1 MRMIRIFGVAILLCG
16 LVPVSAGAEE
26 AATGADTPSIV
37 ATNHHSRARDQ
48 SAAQPRVKQALDKVE
63 TRLVHRPVKHA
74 TVSVAK
80 PAAEPPHET
89 LPVLP
94 PETLTDQE
102 RGVLEFAAEHG
113 DQEFLMVDKTLG
125 KILLFEN
132 SEPVFVANALTGASS
147 ADRMP
152 PRELAE
158 KMSQLTGVAAKITP
172 AGRFTVTRGFDKAYG
187 GTVLDIREIQGKDWG
202 IAIHQVYLGI
212 PSEHR
217 AARLLSPRDDDKNIT
232 FGCIN
237 VSPDAMKLILHELPR
252 KGATA
257 LYVLPRDPTRT
268 AAYFEPSNS

>member
-1 MRMIRIFGVAILLCG
+1 MRTIWVFGVAILLCG
-16 LVPVSAGAEE
+16 LLPMAAVAAVGAAEPVI
-26 AATGADTPSIV
+26 GADTPSVV
-37 ATNHHSRARDQ
+37 ANNHHEPARDQ
-48 SAAQPRVKQALDKVE
+48 GVAPPRVKQALDKLE
-63 TRLVHRPVKHA
+63 SRLVHRPVKPA
-74 TVSVAK
+74 AK
-80 PAAEPPHET
+80 PGEEPPHET

-102 RGVLEFAAEHG
+102 RRVREFAGEHG
-113 DQEFLMVDKTLG
+113 DHEFLMVDKTLG

-132 SEPVFVANALTGASS
+132 SEPVFVAAALTGASS

-237 VSPDAMKLILHELPR
+237 VSPDAMKLILRELPR